1 MRARYFPKKT
11 MKQDIE
17 QYKQEA
23 AQELNGILGYWLTRT
38 LDHEQGGFIGRI
50 DNRNTVYADAPKG
63 SVLNSRILWTFS
75 AAYNETG
82 KEDYLKV
89 ADRAFRYLA
98 DHFVDREY
106 GGVYWT
112 VDHRGAPLDTKK
124 QIYALSFAIYGLSE
138 YYKGSQSAEAKS
150 LAIELY
156 RAIVQHSYDPQYGGY
171 IEALARDWK
180 EMEDLRLSA
189 KDANEKKSMNTHL
202 HVLEGFTNLYRIWPD
217 EGLKAKLIELVH
229 LFLDHIID
237 AQTNHLILFFDE
249 AWKPKSSIVSYG
261 HDIEAAWLLQEAA
274 EVLGD
279 DALLERVK
287 ERSVKIAQAAAKGLD
302 KDGGLWYEW
311 DGAEQHLVKEKH
323 WWPQGEAMVGFF
335 NAWQNTG
342 DEAFLEASL
351 GSWRF
356 TKEHLIDKQN
366 GEWFWGVKEDYS
378 IMDEDK
384 VGLWKCP
391 YHNGRA
397 CIEIMRRIHSN

>member
-1 MRARYFPKKT
+1 MPVLFTTRI
-11 MKQDIE
+11 MKQQIE
-17 QYKQEA
+17 QYRQEA
-23 AQELNGILGYWLTRT
+23 AQELKGILDYWQART
-38 LDHEQGGFIGRI
+38 LDHEQGGFVGRI
-50 DNRNTVYADAPKG
+50 DNNNSVYADAPKG

-82 KEDYLKV
+82 KEEYGKL
-89 ADRAFRYLA
+89 AYRAFRYLA
-98 DHFVDREY
+98 DHFVDKEY

-112 VDHRGAPLDTKK
+112 VDHSGAPLDTKK
-124 QIYALSFAIYGLSE
+124 QIYALSFAVYGLSE
-138 YYKGSQSAEAKS
+138 YYKGSGSEEAKS

-156 RAIVQHSYDPQYGGY
+156 EAIVKHSYDPQYGGY

-180 EMEDLRLSA
+180 ELEDLRLSA

-217 EGLKAKLIELVH
+217 EGLKQRLVELIH

-237 AQTNHLILFFDE
+237 PDTHHLVLFFDE
-249 AWKPKSSIVSYG
+249 AWTAKSEIVSYG

-274 EVLGD
+274 EVVGD
-279 DALLERVK
+279 EALLGQVK
-287 ERSVKIAQAAAKGLD
+287 ERSVKIAAAAAKGLD

-311 DGAEQHLVKEKH
+311 DGGEQHLVKEKH

-335 NAWQNTG
+335 NAWQNSG
-342 DEAFLEASL
+342 DEAFLKASL
-351 GSWRF
+351 DSWRF
-356 TKEHLIDKQN
+356 TKEHIIDKQN

-378 IMDEDK
+378 VMNEDK

-391 YHNGRA
+391 YHNSRA
-397 CIEIMRRIHSN
+397 CIEIMRRVHTN